1 MKALIKIV
9 VTLSLIYLFV
19 SCHEESLIEPQ
30 KYSKSNTEVKLNKKK
45 QISVPAGII
54 GWWSG
59 NMNSEDQINNY
70 DGLLL
75 NGASYK
81 KGMVKKAFK
90 FNWEGWESFSA
101 PYMLIENAELT
112 NDLQSFTMEMW
123 IKLEGT
129 ELSERT
135 RIERFMTIAP
145 YNIEKAS
152 IRHDGGSSKY
162 PSPGNLHFFMRL
174 NGEFVGINVEN
185 VLTTNT
191 FHHIAGT
198 YDGESMKLYLDGE
211 MIKSKEFYGVVAE
224 GNNQVILSSPEEPL
238 DGIIDE
244 ACIYNRALTEE
255 EIFAIYN
262 SSKWGKYI
270 N

>member
-1 MKALIKIV
+1 MKKILISMFFLAFI
-9 VTLSLIYLFV
+9 I
-19 SCHEESLIEPQ
+19 SCQKESLVEPQ
-30 KYSKSNTEVKLNKKK
+30 VSSINNSTTSLDKKK
-45 QISVPAGII
+45 QVPVPEGII

-59 NMNSEDQINNY
+59 NMNSKDPINNY

-81 KGMVKKAFK
+81 KGLVRKAFK
-90 FNWEGWESFSA
+90 FNWNGWESFSA
-101 PYMLIENAELT
+101 PYMLIENAQLT
-112 NDLQSFTMEMW
+112 NSLQSFTMEMW
-123 IKLEGT
+123 IKLEGA
-129 ELSERT
+129 ELSDRT

-152 IRHDGGSSKY
+152 IRHDGGSSEY

-185 VLTTNT
+185 VLTVNT
-191 FHHIAGT
+191 FYHVAGT
-198 YDGESMKLYLDGE
+198 YDGATMKLYLNGE
-211 MIKSKEFYGVVAE
+211 MIKSKECSGNVAE

-255 EIFAIYN
+255 EIFSIYN